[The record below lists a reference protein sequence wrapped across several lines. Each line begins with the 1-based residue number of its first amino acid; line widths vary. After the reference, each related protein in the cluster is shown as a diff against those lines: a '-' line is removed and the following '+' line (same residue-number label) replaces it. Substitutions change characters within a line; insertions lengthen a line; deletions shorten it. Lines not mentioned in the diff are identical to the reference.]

1 MTITADPD
9 WQQHRAELLA
19 AFYPPK
25 PKEPKPKKR
34 SGAKT
39 TTPELLEDLEWL
51 IQQGECVASIC
62 TRFGMTAD
70 ALERRLHRHGRH
82 DLAAYFRSYTR

>member
-1 MTITADPD
+1 VTITADPD

-19 AFYPPK
+19 AFYPAK

-34 SGAKT
+34 SGVQSAA
-39 TTPELLEDLEWL
+39 ELIEDIEWL
-51 IQQGECVASIC
+51 IQQGESVASIC
-62 TRFGMTAD
+62 TRFGMAAD
-70 ALERRLHRHGRH
+70 AIERRLHRHGRR

>member
-1 MTITADPD
+1 VTITADPD

-19 AFYPPK
+19 AFYPAK
-25 PKEPKPKKR
+25 PGKPKPKKR
-34 SGAKT
+34 SGKITA
-39 TTPELLEDLEWL
+39 PELIEDLEWL

-70 ALERRLHRHGRH
+70 ALERRLHSHGRH

>member
-1 MTITADPD
+1 VTITADPD
-9 WQQHRAELLA
+9 WQKHRAELLD

-39 TTPELLEDLEWL
+39 APEMVEDLEWL
-51 IQQGECVASIC
+51 IQQGESVASIC
-62 TRFGMTAD
+62 DRFGMTAD
-70 ALERRLHRHGRH
+70 ALERRLDRRGRR

>member
-1 MTITADPD
+1 VTITADPD

-19 AFYPPK
+19 AFYPAK
-25 PKEPKPKKR
+25 PGKPKPKKR
-34 SGAKT
+34 SGKI
-39 TTPELLEDLEWL
+39 TTPELIEDLEWL

-62 TRFGMTAD
+62 DRFGMTAD
-70 ALERRLHRHGRH
+70 ALERRLDRRGRH

>member
-1 MTITADPD
+1 VIITADPD

-34 SGAKT
+34 SDKI
-39 TTPELLEDLEWL
+39 TTPELIEDLEWL

-62 TRFGMTAD
+62 TRYELNAD
-70 ALERRLHRHGRH
+70 ALARRLDRRGRH